1 MGVIL
6 SVCGCGCYPS
16 RCCASMRKRDLAAA
30 ILRLRDPFLSLS
42 CLNVLAN
49 LLASTFLRGPS
60 GKQILFI
67 AFCKE
72 RLVQTE
78 IATLLYAAQGIPGYL
93 QVLLPISI
101 IIDKGVYRDWKREGQ
116 CNLGA
121 LTI

>member
-1 MGVIL
+1 MGVVAIL
-6 SVCGCGCYPS
+6 LDAVPAPC
-16 RCCASMRKRDLAAA
+16 MRKRDLAAA

-49 LLASTFLRGPS
+49 LLATTFLRGPS

-78 IATLLYAAQGIPGYL
+78 IATLLYAAQGIPDIYKYYFL
-93 QVLLPISI
+93 SI
-101 IIDKGVYRDWKREGQ
+101 IIDKGV
-116 CNLGA
+116 
-121 LTI
+121 